1 METLIKEVSGKTY
14 RVKCHH
20 GCQHAG
26 DGVLFKFNRGTQ
38 ENLIQVEEI
47 GLDRHNS
54 YKLDCTVRRGTS
66 DNWALLKQ
74 EGEKRPYTFA
84 IHRLP
89 QNKFEL
95 YIAGQDAA
103 VDYVLEEVDPRY
115 ENRDYYERRP
125 SLKNARHGPS
135 RDPEEEAEME
145 DGARQGE
152 YCAHSSRSRSRSH
165 SRSRSRDPSR
175 EDRRR
180 RRSYSESESE
190 TDESEYNSDDSYE
203 SSEERRPAPRRKAA
217 AAPVKSTGKA
227 TGTAAGRSVAG
238 GKSAGGAGGAGAKKA
253 PVTTAARKTSAKGAV
268 TKSTS
273 AKGARK

>member
-38 ENLIQVEEI
+38 ENMIQVEEI

-89 QNKFEL
+89 QNQFEL

-125 SLKNARHGPS
+125 SLKNARRGPS

-152 YCAHSSRSRSRSH
+152 YCAHSSRSRSRS
-165 SRSRSRDPSR
+165 RSRDPSR

-180 RRSYSESESE
+180 RSYSESESE
-190 TDESEYNSDDSYE
+190 SEYDSDDSYE
-203 SSEERRPAPRRKAA
+203 SSEERPAPRRKAV
-217 AAPVKSTGKA
+217 AAPVKSTGKS
-227 TGTAAGRSVAG
+227 TGTAAGRASSAAS
-238 GKSAGGAGGAGAKKA
+238 GKSTGGASAKKA
-253 PVTTAARKTSAKGAV
+253 PVTTAARKTSAKGA
-268 TKSTS
+268 TAKSTS
-273 AKGARK
+273 TKGARK

>member
-1 METLIKEVSGKTY
+1 METLIKDVSGKTY

-26 DGVLFKFNRGTQ
+26 DGVLFKFSRGTQ
-38 ENLIQVEEI
+38 ENMIQVEEI

-145 DGARQGE
+145 EGARQGE
-152 YCAHSSRSRSRSH
+152 YCAHSSRSRSRSRDH
-165 SRSRSRDPSR
+165 SRDHSRD
-175 EDRRR
+175 R
-180 RRSYSESESE
+180 RRSYSESDSESY
-190 TDESEYNSDDSYE
+190 SDSYE
-203 SSEERRPAPRRKAA
+203 SESSEDRRPAPRRKAA
-217 AAPVKSTGKA
+217 PVKSSGKVATTG
-227 TGTAAGRSVAG
+227 GRAGASKV
-238 GKSAGGAGGAGAKKA
+238 AGGAGAKKA
-253 PVTTAARKTSAKGAV
+253 PVTTTRKTSAKGV
-268 TKSTS
+268 VSKSTT
-273 AKGARK
+273 AKGGARK